1 MRCVRG
7 VCAGDVKAVVC
18 ECGLGVTV
26 HRMVLCVLACV
37 WCVCVCCVFGM
48 PDYNPTH
55 PAMDSIAVTLVP
67 PTYANTVS
75 LTTGLTLN
83 WNIVGD
89 RLDFQAVYSGVA
101 WCVAGVEWG
110 LCCGVCGDM
119 F

>member
-1 MRCVRG
+1 MY
-7 VCAGDVKAVVC
+7 VCAV
-18 ECGLGVTV
+18 CGLGV
-26 HRMVLCVLACV
+26 
-37 WCVCVCCVFGM
+37 M

-55 PAMDSIAVTLVP
+55 PAMDSVAVTLVP

-89 RLDFQAVYSGVA
+89 RLDFQAVYSGIA

-119 F
+119 LMVCLFVADWMAERQ

>member
-37 WCVCVCCVFGM
+37 WCVCVCVCGVCGM

-55 PAMDSIAVTLVP
+55 PAMDSVQVTLFP
-67 PTYANTVS
+67 SSYTNTVS

-89 RLDFQAVYSGVA
+89 RLDFQAVYLGTA
-101 WCVAGVEWG
+101 W
-110 LCCGVCGDM
+110 
-119 F
+119 